1 MTDKQS
7 EQGAKRRVFTT
18 QFRQEAVQ
26 LVLRDGKS
34 QAQAARELQ
43 ISDKSLANW
52 VSQARGG
59 QLGAV
64 DSHRVTPVSDSQ
76 AEISRLKRELAQARE
91 ERDILKKAA
100 AYFASVSR

>member
-1 MTDKQS
+1 MTNKQS
-7 EQGAKRRVFTT
+7 ESGPKRRVFTV

-34 QAQAARELQ
+34 LALAARELG

-52 VSQARGG
+52 VTQARQG
-59 QLGAV
+59 QLGSV
-64 DSHRVTPVSDSQ
+64 DSRRITPVSDVQ